1 MFKEIGM
8 FASLLKNLPK
18 IKEESSKLQ
27 QKLTTIT
34 AEGDAGAGMVRVKVN
49 GKMEVLSCTIAP
61 EAFSDN
67 DKELLENLIRS
78 AVNQALEKV
87 KLLVADESGKLLGGM
102 GISGMPDLSGLTG
115 P

>member
-27 QKLTTIT
+27 QRLTTIT

-49 GKMEVLSCTIAP
+49 GKMEILSCTIAP
-61 EAFSDN
+61 EALQGG
-67 DKELLENLIRS
+67 DKELLEDLIRG
-78 AVNQALEKV
+78 ATNQALEKV

-102 GISGMPDLSGLTG
+102 GFPGMPDLSGMMG